1 MFKVSFD
8 NETEKECT
16 KNYDI
21 DIKTAEEYKCDKLK
35 KRINKL
41 ENDLHKCQL
50 KLIKIQ
56 NN

>member
-21 DIKTAEEYKCDKLK
+21 DIKTAKEYKCDKLK